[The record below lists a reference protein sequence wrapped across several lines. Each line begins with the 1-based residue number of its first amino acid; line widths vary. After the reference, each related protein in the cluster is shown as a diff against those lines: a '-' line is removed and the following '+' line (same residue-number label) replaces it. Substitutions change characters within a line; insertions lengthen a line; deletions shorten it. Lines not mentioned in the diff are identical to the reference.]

1 MILLVVDLA
10 GGIGE
15 HNVNRLILALV
26 LVGLVGTAVAEHPRE
41 RRAPPDIPDAQALID
56 ACWAMSL
63 AKRSSV
69 NNPKIREGIL
79 DTVLCLE
86 DVIADQYSYFG
97 YSESILTRKELREK
111 LEALRHSVG
120 RLYWVIMNEN
130 PGCIP
135 TCGTIKHTR
144 HLSEVADVLERMIRT
159 MIEQRKE
166 YGF

>member
-1 MILLVVDLA
+1 MAA
-10 GGIGE
+10 GVMTISSMTQYGDT
-15 HNVNRLILALV
+15 ALRCQV
-26 LVGLVGTAVAEHPRE
+26 Y
-41 RRAPPDIPDAQALID
+41 
-56 ACWAMSL
+56 S
-63 AKRSSV
+63 
-69 NNPKIREGIL
+69 
-79 DTVLCLE
+79 CL
-86 DVIADQYSYFG
+86 IADQYSYFG
-97 YSESILTRKELREK
+97 YSETILTRKELREK